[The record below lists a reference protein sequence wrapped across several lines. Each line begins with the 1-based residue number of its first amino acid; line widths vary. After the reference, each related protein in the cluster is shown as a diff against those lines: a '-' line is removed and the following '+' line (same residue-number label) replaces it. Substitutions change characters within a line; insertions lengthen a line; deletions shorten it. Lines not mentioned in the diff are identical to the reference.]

1 MRTKYILISIL
12 LFIVSFQASSQ
23 DNKMILTLNDVIRI
37 ASDQSFDALIA
48 KHTFRGNYWRY
59 RSFKA
64 SYLPLLSLKG
74 SAIGFDNSISQ
85 EWQDGEQV
93 LVEHNNNLSNIN
105 LSVNQN
111 IGLTGGRIFAQSQ
124 LAQIDNFESSSRYFT
139 SSPVIVGFSQPIF
152 GFNQLKWDRKIEPLK
167 YEESR
172 KAYIE
177 SMEQVSLTA
186 INNFFNLIL
195 AQINLNIAEYNYN
208 NSDTLFKISEGRFN
222 IGTIAKNELLQ
233 MELSFLGAKSAL
245 QQAQLNLEIS
255 EFRLRSFLGYNEAIR
270 IELIVPTEIPDLEID
285 YTTALNEALKNNAEI
300 LSYNRQL
307 IQAKRDVSRAKA
319 ERGFKLDL
327 FAQYGLNTSS
337 TEANRIYSNPDNN
350 LNSTQLNIG
359 FAIPILDWG
368 QGQGRVKMA
377 RSQQEVIN
385 TSVRQKRVDFEQN
398 IYLKVKQFNIQGDQL
413 FNAQKAD
420 TIAQFR
426 YEVSKQRFL
435 IGKIDALELN
445 VAFTEKD
452 QKRRAFVSALRN
464 YYVYYYNIRKVSLYD
479 FINGNSLLFDE
490 GLITN

>member
-1 MRTKYILISIL
+1 MRTKHIFTVLII
-12 LFIVSFQASSQ
+12 LFISFHASSQ
-23 DNKMILTLNDVIRI
+23 DKKLVLTLDDVIRI
-37 ASDQSFDALIA
+37 ATEQSYDALIA
-48 KHTFRGNYWRY
+48 KHTFKGNYWRY

-64 SYLPLLSLKG
+64 SYLPLLSLQG
-74 SAIGFDNSISQ
+74 TAIGFDNSISQ

-93 LVEHNNNLSNIN
+93 LVEHNTNQSNLN

-111 IGLTGGRIFAQSQ
+111 IGLTGGRVFAQSR
-124 LAQIDNFESSSRYFT
+124 LAQIDNFESSSKYFT

-152 GFNQLKWDRKIEPLK
+152 GFNDLKWDRKIEPLK
-167 YEESR
+167 YEEAR
-172 KAYIE
+172 KVYIE
-177 SMEQVSLTA
+177 SMEQVSLTS

-195 AQINLNIAEYNYN
+195 AQINLKIAEYNFN
-208 NSDTLFKISEGRFN
+208 NSDTLFRISQGRFN

-245 QQAQLNLEIS
+245 QQANLNLEIS
-255 EFRLRSFLGYNEAIR
+255 EFRLRSFLGYNEAVR

-285 YTTALNEALKNNAEI
+285 YSVALGEALKNNSEV
-300 LSYNRQL
+300 LSYDRLL
-307 IQAKRDVSRAKA
+307 IQAKRDVARARA

-337 TEANRIYSNPDNN
+337 LEVNRIYTNPDNN
-350 LNSTQLNIG
+350 LNSTQLNVG

-377 RSQQEVIN
+377 KSQQEVIN
-385 TSVRQKRVDFEQN
+385 TSVRQKRIDFEQN

-413 FNAQKAD
+413 FNSQKAD

-452 QKRRAFVSALRN
+452 QKRRAYVSALRN

-479 FINGNSLLFDE
+479 FINDSSLLFDE
-490 GLITN
+490 RLITD